1 MQKQVMHK
9 IFLTYCRKTWRI
21 VYNIDVNIYE
31 IPTKNIREAVT
42 KMFISHTFI
51 FSENFSN
58 VFCNDSR
65 KKN

>member
-21 VYNIDVNIYE
+21 VQNIDVNIYE

-42 KMFISHTFI
+42 EMFISHTFI
-51 FSENFSN
+51 IL
-58 VFCNDSR
+58 
-65 KKN
+65 